1 LAEDDLE
8 YSPVDAR
15 ARFLLFATGITLTLC
30 LSTRTRAGSDSKVFW
45 ALPVRERPKAI
56 RTYDLGEQ
64 LDLYLQGMRREPP
77 DYGLADAVAG
87 NGHEII
93 APALQRLERE
103 HSDLD
108 RVSLIYLLS
117 RAGTCYE
124 VRKDATSLTAVRN
137 AVASMKT
144 PAGREEGE
152 ESLKDIESCR

>member
-1 LAEDDLE
+1 MNWN
-8 YSPVDAR
+8 SHPVAAR
-15 ARFLLFATGITLTLC
+15 DRFLLFATGITLALC
-30 LSTRTRAGSDSKVFW
+30 LSAQTQAGSADSKVFW
-45 ALPVRERPKAI
+45 ALPVSERPKAI
-56 RTYDLGEQ
+56 RTYNLDEQ
-64 LDLYLQGMRREPP
+64 LDLYLQVMRSEPP

-87 NGHEII
+87 NGREII
-93 APALQRLERE
+93 ALALQRLERE

-124 VRKDATSLTAVRN
+124 VRKDTASLTAVRN

-144 PAGREEGE
+144 PAGKEEGE